1 MQESGEYRVTIHHGL
16 SADTKR
22 ARLIYSH
29 RDRGPA
35 MRAYQRYRLAPGYVI
50 ALWGPDGVLIETR
63 SVPPEL

>member
-1 MQESGEYRVTIHHGL
+1 MQESGEYRVTIDHGL

-35 MRAYQRYRLAPGYVI
+35 MRAYQRYQLAPGYVI
-50 ALWGPDGVLIETR
+50 AL
-63 SVPPEL
+63 